1 MARCTDITIIEC
13 GFYLALYMHT
23 ELANIVMH
31 TELANIVIHLES
43 DLIYKSYDFQNE
55 IFIFLV

>member
-1 MARCTDITIIEC
+1 MAQCIDITITEW

-23 ELANIVMH
+23 ELANIV
-31 TELANIVIHLES
+31 IHLKT

-55 IFIFLV
+55 IFIFLI